1 MDLGASTVKRC
12 KDHKTKSF
20 HIDIRV
26 RAGVSIEAQLF

>member
-1 MDLGASTVKRC
+1 MYLGAATVKRF

-26 RAGVSIEAQLF
+26 RAGVSIDAQLF